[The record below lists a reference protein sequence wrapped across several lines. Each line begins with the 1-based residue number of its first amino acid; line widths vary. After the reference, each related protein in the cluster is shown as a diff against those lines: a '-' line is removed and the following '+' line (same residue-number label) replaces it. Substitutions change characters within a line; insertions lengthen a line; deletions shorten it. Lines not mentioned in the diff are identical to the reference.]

1 MPRPFALILALV
13 LIAAFALSAGC
24 TLTTPGQPPT
34 IPGVT
39 VTRTATPTVTGTVA
53 PTATETTPATG
64 TVTATV
70 TATPTATRTVTMTG
84 TPTGTATATTTATPA
99 GPGSIAGAKWN
110 DLDGDHRRDA
120 GEPALAGWTIRLDRQ
135 EQNGPNWNEVGRDV
149 TDANGAYSFGGLA
162 EGHYRV
168 HEVAQNGW
176 TPTFPTNAEGM
187 HNLVISSGQRSW
199 TNLDF
204 GNTGGAATATA
215 TATSTATATVTGT
228 ATATATA
235 TTTVTGTATG
245 TATATTGASTVT
257 TAPTGTGGTLT
268 YYADLLTARNNA
280 FDKSSFTVPAGATV
294 ALSFINDD
302 PGVQH
307 NFALYTDASATTAIF
322 RGAVAT
328 GQQTVLYTFAAPSTP
343 GTYFF
348 RCDIHPETMSGS
360 FVVI

>member
-1 MPRPFALILALV
+1 MPRPFTLVLALV

-53 PTATETTPATG
+53 PTATETTSATG
-64 TVTATV
+64 TV
-70 TATPTATRTVTMTG
+70 TATPTATATMTG
-84 TPTGTATATTTATPA
+84 TTTATTTATPA
-99 GPGSIAGAKWN
+99 APGSIAGTKWS

-120 GEPALAGWTIRLDRQ
+120 GEPALAGWTIRLELQ
-135 EQNGPNWNEVGRDV
+135 EPNGPNWNEVARDV
-149 TDANGAYSFGGLA
+149 TDANGAYSFAGLA

-168 HEVAQNGW
+168 REVAQNGW
-176 TPTFPTNAEGM
+176 TRTFPTNAEGM

-215 TATSTATATVTGT
+215 TGTAAATRTTGTMATSTG
-228 ATATATA
+228 TATA
-235 TTTVTGTATG
+235 TTTVTGTAT
-245 TATATTGASTVT
+245 TGA
-257 TAPTGTGGTLT
+257 ATGTGGTLT

-280 FDKSSFTVPAGATV
+280 FDKTSFTVPAGATV

-322 RGAVAT
+322 QGAVAT

-348 RCDIHPETMSGS
+348 RCDIHPETMRGS

>member
-1 MPRPFALILALV
+1 MPRPLTLILALV

-53 PTATETTPATG
+53 PTATGTTSATG

-70 TATPTATRTVTMTG
+70 TATPTATATRTATMTG
-84 TPTGTATATTTATPA
+84 TPTGTATATPTATPA

-120 GEPALAGWTIRLDRQ
+120 GEPALAGWTIRLDLQ
-135 EQNGPNWNEVGRDV
+135 EPNGPSWNEVGRDV
-149 TDANGAYSFGGLA
+149 TGANGAYSFVGLA

-168 HEVAQNGW
+168 YEVAQNGW
-176 TPTFPTNAEGM
+176 TRTFPTNAEGM

-199 TNLDF
+199 TGLDF

-215 TATSTATATVTGT
+215 TGT
-228 ATATATA
+228 ATATRTTRATA
-235 TTTVTGTATG
+235 TSTGTATG
-245 TATATTGASTVT
+245 TATATTTATTGAATVT

-280 FDKSSFTVPAGATV
+280 FDKTSFTVPAGATV
-294 ALSFINDD
+294 SLSFINDD

-307 NFALYTDASATTAIF
+307 NFALYTDASATTPIF
-322 RGAVAT
+322 QGGVAT

-348 RCDIHPETMSGS
+348 RCDVHPETMRGS